1 MEGNDPGDEGGGGGV
16 FQAGLIVNTHHAEIG
31 IYT

>member
-1 MEGNDPGDEGGGGGV
+1 MEGNDPGDEGGGGV